1 MNILIRN
8 TGLLALLAAALVSGC
23 AAKKAPSEPTQ
34 LDKTLQQAEKDARS
48 GNEQKA
54 IEEINEAEKQL
65 IQDEKKKPVTQS
77 FRSSQGNDLKA
88 KAEAD
93 AIKELEHAKR
103 DAGKKL
109 AGDAADEVRN
119 AAKDVKVEE
128 SK

>member
-1 MNILIRN
+1 MNTLIKN
-8 TGLLALLAAALVSGC
+8 TSLMVLLGVALITGC
-23 AAKKAPSEPTQ
+23 ATKKPPAQPTQ
-34 LDKTLQQAEKDARS
+34 LDQTLQQAEKDARS

-54 IEEINEAEKQL
+54 IEEINEAEKEL
-65 IQDEKKKPVTQS
+65 IQDEKKKPVPQS

-88 KAEAD
+88 KAEED
-93 AIKELEHAKR
+93 AIKELEHAKK

-109 AGDAADEVRN
+109 AGDAADEIRN